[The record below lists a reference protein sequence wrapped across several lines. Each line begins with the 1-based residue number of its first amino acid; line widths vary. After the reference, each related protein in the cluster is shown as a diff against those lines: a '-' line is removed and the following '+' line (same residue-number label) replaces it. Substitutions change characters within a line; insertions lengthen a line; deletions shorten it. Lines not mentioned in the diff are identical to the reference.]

1 MPPLEVP
8 SAVNSQMTP
17 LPSMNPWAVSRT
29 RRNIPFVPAACVIC
43 RRRHVKCDGKRPCSR
58 CKDVNLDCVYV
69 SSRRGYNG
77 RQRTA
82 SRSSS
87 QPAAAE
93 SSVNTVALAA
103 TTIGSAPPVPALDI
117 PSITD
122 PSIFSGIV
130 PGYPG
135 LNRTVPIVI
144 HPQTTSSTSLPV
156 LSFQSPCGGI
166 GEPDLGFG
174 VKVPRAL
181 PLREPFLES
190 FYRNFYAA
198 HPFIPPREL
207 LLVLTQ
213 ETSLEPLLAAIRW
226 IGSLYIE
233 KDTPLSLFK
242 DASRLIEGNPL
253 EDGFSVQARL
263 LLIIGLDGNRQRK
276 RAERLMTE
284 ARDISIQIS
293 LNTDRFATTNGQGM
307 PILEES
313 WRRTWWELYVVDAL
327 MSGVHQTD
335 TFALYGVPADV
346 ALPCEEYQYLTGQIP
361 TPMHPY
367 DRENI
372 GLFDGR
378 PFSSYTYRIQCA
390 SFLGN
395 LQRMPTQVEHI
406 DKLLANW
413 MLRLPP
419 AKYDAYCNGELDE
432 MMFQAI
438 MMWHAISILLHQ
450 PHSQLDP
457 SSTHYIKAC
466 APNTP
471 AISSDAFN
479 PHTKRTIRAA
489 RELSKM
495 ATFRVPLLSHTHFF
509 AYMLTLSS
517 TIHLSKWSL
526 AFVAQEDEDLRQNMS
541 QSIGALVKYA
551 EMWPMAQH
559 LGSQVRQIAREVYM
573 MKKREQQQPPQ

>member
-1 MPPLEVP
+1 MHPLEAP
-8 SAVNSQMTP
+8 SAVNSQMAP
-17 LPSMNPWAVSRT
+17 LPPMNPWAVSST
-29 RRNIPFVPAACVIC
+29 RRNIPFVPAACLIC
-43 RRRHVKCDGKRPCSR
+43 RRRHVKCDGERPCSR
-58 CKDVNLDCVYV
+58 CKAVNLDCVYV
-69 SSRRGYNG
+69 TSRRGYNG
-77 RQRTA
+77 RQGTA

-93 SSVNTVALAA
+93 TPVDVVAHAA
-103 TTIGSAPPVPALDI
+103 TTVDYAPPVPALEY
-117 PSITD
+117 PSIAS
-122 PSIFSGIV
+122 PSIFSG
-130 PGYPG
+130 
-135 LNRTVPIVI
+135 TVPSCPIADRTIPIVTL
-144 HPQTTSSTSLPV
+144 PQTTASTPLPI
-156 LSFQSPCGGI
+156 LSFQSPSGGI

-174 VKVPRAL
+174 LEIPRAL
-181 PLREPFLES
+181 PVRERYLDS

-198 HPFIPPREL
+198 HPFIPPKEF
-207 LLVLTQ
+207 LLVLAQ
-213 ETSLEPLLAAIRW
+213 GTSLEPLFAAIRW

-233 KDTPLSLFK
+233 KDTSLSLFK
-242 DASRLIEGNPL
+242 DASRLIEDNPL

-284 ARDISIQIS
+284 ARDISIQIR
-293 LNTDRFATTNGQGM
+293 LNTDRFAATHGQGV

-313 WRRTWWELYVVDAL
+313 WRRTWWELYIVDAL

-335 TFALYGVPADV
+335 IFALYGVPADV
-346 ALPCEEYQYLTGQIP
+346 ALPCEESQYLTGQIP

-419 AKYDAYCNGELDE
+419 SKYDAYCNGELDE

-471 AISSDAFN
+471 AMSSDAFN

-495 ATFRVPLLSHTHFF
+495 ATFRVPLLTHTHFF

-526 AFVAQEDEDLRQNMS
+526 AFVAQDDEDLRQNMS

-559 LGSQVRQIAREVYM
+559 LGGQVRQIAREVYM

>member
-1 MPPLEVP
+1 MHPLEAP
-8 SAVNSQMTP
+8 SAVNSQMAP
-17 LPSMNPWAVSRT
+17 LPPMNPWAVSST
-29 RRNIPFVPAACVIC
+29 R
-43 RRRHVKCDGKRPCSR
+43 H
-58 CKDVNLDCVYV
+58 CVYV
-69 SSRRGYNG
+69 TSRRGYNG
-77 RQRTA
+77 RQGTA
-82 SRSSS
+82 TRSSS

-93 SSVNTVALAA
+93 TPVNIVALAA
-103 TTIGSAPPVPALDI
+103 TTVDSAPSVPALEY
-117 PSITD
+117 PSIAD
-122 PSIFSGIV
+122 PPIFSG
-130 PGYPG
+130 
-135 LNRTVPIVI
+135 TVPSYPIADRTIPIVTL
-144 HPQTTSSTSLPV
+144 PQTTASTPLPI
-156 LSFQSPCGGI
+156 LSFQSPSGGI

-174 VKVPRAL
+174 VGIPRAL
-181 PLREPFLES
+181 TVRERYLDS

-198 HPFIPPREL
+198 HPFIPPKEV
-207 LLVLTQ
+207 LLVLAQ
-213 ETSLEPLLAAIRW
+213 GTSLEPLLAAIRW

-233 KDTPLSLFK
+233 KDTSLSLFK
-242 DASRLIEGNPL
+242 DASRLIEDNPL

-293 LNTDRFATTNGQGM
+293 LNTDRFATTNGQGV

-327 MSGVHQTD
+327 ISGVHQTD

-346 ALPCEEYQYLTGQIP
+346 ALPCEESQYLTGQIP
-361 TPMHPY
+361 TPMQPY

-419 AKYDAYCNGELDE
+419 SKYDAYCNDELDE

-471 AISSDAFN
+471 AMSSDAFN

-526 AFVAQEDEDLRQNMS
+526 AFVAQDDEDLRQNMS

-559 LGSQVRQIAREVYM
+559 LGSQRHIIASANADPGKEL
-573 MKKREQQQPPQ
+573 